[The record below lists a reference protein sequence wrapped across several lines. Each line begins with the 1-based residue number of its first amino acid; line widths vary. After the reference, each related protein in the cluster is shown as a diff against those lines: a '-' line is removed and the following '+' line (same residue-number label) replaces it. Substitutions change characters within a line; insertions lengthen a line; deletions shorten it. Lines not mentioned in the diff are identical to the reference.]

1 MIKDSKFPE
10 VAIVYIILLYY
21 NSIFNLKLI
30 FSFFEWMEVIIVNDN
45 FFVIVII
52 VTKIYVRIIYNNS
65 IQPVTGWYLL
75 VTA

>member
-21 NSIFNLKLI
+21 NSIFNLKFM

-45 FFVIVII
+45 FFVIVIF
-52 VTKIYVRIIYNNS
+52 VTKIDVMIICNNS
-65 IQPVTGWYLL
+65 IQPVTGWYL
-75 VTA
+75 

>member
-21 NSIFNLKLI
+21 DSIFNLKFM

-45 FFVIVII
+45 FFVIVIF
-52 VTKIYVRIIYNNS
+52 VTKIDVTIICNNS
-65 IQPVTGWYLL
+65 IQPVIGWYL
-75 VTA
+75 

>member
-21 NSIFNLKLI
+21 NSIFNLKFM

-45 FFVIVII
+45 FFVIVIF
-52 VTKIYVRIIYNNS
+52 VTKIDVTIICNNS
-65 IQPVTGWYLL
+65 IQPVIGWYL
-75 VTA
+75 